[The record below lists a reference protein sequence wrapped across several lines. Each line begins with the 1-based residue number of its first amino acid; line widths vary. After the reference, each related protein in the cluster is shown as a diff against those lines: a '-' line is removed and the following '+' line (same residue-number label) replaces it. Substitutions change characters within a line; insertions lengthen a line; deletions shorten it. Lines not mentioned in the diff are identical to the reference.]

1 MVAKQVWLSQ
11 KIAYLFIALFFI
23 SFIAIAFDNHD
34 DMQDSSSCPICLA
47 ELALSG
53 TQNSIIIEYYPIV
66 TYHYAVEQP
75 RGITMP
81 VSLSFENRAPPETH
95 QS

>member
-1 MVAKQVWLSQ
+1 MAKKVRLSQ
-11 KIAYLFIALFFI
+11 EITYLFLALFFV

-34 DMQDSSSCPICLA
+34 DMEDSSSCPICLA
-47 ELALSG
+47 ELALNG
-53 TQNSIIIEYYPIV
+53 TQNSIIVEFHPAVSYY
-66 TYHYAVEQP
+66 HAVEQP